1 MGKGN
6 GRTRTSTVATTS
18 YVGGDSRVWDSDSVA
33 DLLNETVYDDN
44 GRKLETL
51 GDAIEYLDEK
61 YGEGYMSEIINTMDR
76 EQLETVL
83 ERVGFTGMASP
94 SQGNDAI
101 LLEPMSK
108 SELSNALYT
117 ENLGNDWD
125 NVTYAYRTSE
135 LPKWM
140 RESDDLDMWNAGS
153 NEYTF
158 ISSIPSRQPA
168 NKSKLPQTGL
178 VFVMGGNSNSST
190 ARGYWAKGKEGE
202 DALKRYAGLTKY
214 VKGRR
219 Q

>member
-6 GRTRTSTVATTS
+6 GRTRTSTAAPTS

-61 YGEGYMSEIINTMDR
+61 YGEGYMSEIINSMDK

-83 ERVGFTGMASP
+83 RRVEFTGMAASGD
-94 SQGNDAI
+94 GNTAI
-101 LLEPMSK
+101 ILEPMSK

-125 NVTYAYRTSE
+125 NVTYAYKTSE
-135 LPKWM
+135 LPKWI
-140 RESDDLDMWNAGS
+140 RESDDLDMWNGGS

-158 ISSIPSRQPA
+158 ISSISSRQPA

-178 VFVMGGNSNSST
+178 VFVMGGNSLSST
-190 ARGYWAKGKEGE
+190 ARGYWAKGTEGE
-202 DALKRYAGLTKY
+202 EALKRYAGLTKY